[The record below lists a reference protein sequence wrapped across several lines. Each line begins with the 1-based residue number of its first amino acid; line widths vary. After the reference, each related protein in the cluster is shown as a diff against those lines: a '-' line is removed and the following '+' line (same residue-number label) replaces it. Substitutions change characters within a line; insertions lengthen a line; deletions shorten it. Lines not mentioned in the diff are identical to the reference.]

1 LTFLKKY
8 CIISIYIILKR
19 NNLKLK
25 DISNLRT
32 GIVTSRKKASLSD
45 KEIFTYKTVTLKS
58 FNQNSCLNINDSDS
72 FESKEK
78 IDSIYLTQ
86 TDDILVR
93 LREPVTAI
101 YIDEECQNLL
111 IPSLVSIIR
120 VTKDE
125 NINSKFLA
133 YYLNSNVVKRAL
145 ESSLKGTTISMIKT
159 KDLEDLNIKLPSLKE
174 QNKIVEFLDLS
185 KEELTLL
192 ENLKTEKEKYY
203 STVFEKLLK

>member
-1 LTFLKKY
+1 M
-8 CIISIYIILKR
+8 
-19 NNLKLK
+19 KLK